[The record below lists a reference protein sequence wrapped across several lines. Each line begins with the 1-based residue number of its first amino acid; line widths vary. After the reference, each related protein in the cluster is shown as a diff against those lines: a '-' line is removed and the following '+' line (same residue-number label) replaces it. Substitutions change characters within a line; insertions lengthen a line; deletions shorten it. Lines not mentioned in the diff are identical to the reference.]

1 MPYQESFTPVPYVQI
16 LTWHLAE
23 ELEDLLAMWGKVS
36 LPESYSSSVS
46 VKRKKEVL
54 AEALLLRHY
63 FGTDIV
69 LHHRSD
75 GSPYIDG
82 GYISVSH
89 TKSYVVIA
97 LHPTRRI
104 GVDIET
110 LGHKALRVAPR
121 FLHPDELCALDEVG
135 KMEAVHICWSAK
147 EALYKLHPIEGCDFA
162 QDIRLDSFKVKV
174 EGSVKAK
181 LSYMPEKVF
190 VVQYAIYHG
199 CSLAY
204 VAEP

>member
-1 MPYQESFTPVPYVQI
+1 MPYQESFTPVPDLQI

-23 ELEDLLAMWGKVS
+23 ELEDLLALWGSVP
-36 LPESYSSSVS
+36 LPEPYCSSAS
-46 VKRKKEVL
+46 VKRKKEIL

-63 FGTDIV
+63 FGTDVV

-82 GYISVSH
+82 CYVSVSH
-89 TKSYVVIA
+89 TKSYVAIA

-104 GVDIET
+104 GVDIEI
-110 LGHKALRVAPR
+110 LGHKAMRVAPR
-121 FLHPDELCALDEVG
+121 FLHPDELCALGEVG

-147 EALYKLHPIEGCDFA
+147 EALYKLHPIERCDFA
-162 QDIRLDSFKVKV
+162 QDIRLDSFEVMS
-174 EGSVKAK
+174 EGSVKAR

-190 VVQYAIYHG
+190 VVQYVIYHG
-199 CSLAY
+199 CSLTY
-204 VAEP
+204 VVEP